1 MEFRNASS
9 NQLFK
14 SIIQIN
20 YSNQLFKWIEIT

>member
-20 YSNQLFKWIEIT
+20 YSNGLKSLKIL